1 MSIQFNHNYCI
12 FIPWIIAFC
21 SVLGFVEDVESKKIR
36 VNKSDIISGFLSVF
50 FIIALY
56 WISQPFGR
64 FFHVTYF
71 WIHIFALALVLGA
84 GNYLRNNGYRKITT
98 FLFLIGCSVMIWHNA
113 FWAHDVPGYKRAL
126 HTETKTFLEKYR
138 ELSKSA
144 PVISYDLSVPRGDE
158 IMKTLFLTRL
168 AGVEI
173 LDSYKSKDFGAIL
186 KTKPVHFYVLTKSG
200 NYENLKREADAI
212 GLRVIDTQDDVYF
225 GCVFFK
231 IISPEKLLKE

>member
-1 MSIQFNHNYCI
+1 M
-12 FIPWIIAFC
+12 
-21 SVLGFVEDVESKKIR
+21 
-36 VNKSDIISGFLSVF
+36 
-50 FIIALY
+50 
-56 WISQPFGR
+56 
-64 FFHVTYF
+64 TYF

-113 FWAHDVPGYKRAL
+113 FWAHDVPEYKRVL
-126 HTETKTFLEKYR
+126 HTQTKTFLEKYR

-144 PVISYDLSVPRGDE
+144 PVISCDLSVPRGDA
-158 IMKTLFLTRL
+158 IMKTLFLTGL

-173 LDSYKSKDFGAIL
+173 RDSYMRKDFGEIL

-212 GLRVIDTQDDVYF
+212 GLRVIDTQDGVYF
-225 GCVFFK
+225 GCSFFK
-231 IISPEKLLKE
+231 IISPEKPLKE